1 MSTRADG
8 PAARL
13 TRHFF
18 GGFFDLG
25 FLSETGTIP
34 VTRLIIG
41 VGATFIA
48 FGLLL
53 ARIYMAKYAGFSEQS
68 TPDAYRLALPADHA
82 LLIAIPM
89 WIVAFATILVGHAL
103 FPDETDFRVLGPL
116 PITRRLIFGSKLLA
130 LTLFVGLFVLF
141 AQAALLPL
149 FARMTISPWAEGW
162 FVRRTAAY
170 AAATLFASAF
180 AALAMVAVQ
189 GLLLF
194 GAARLRTLAAWAT
207 LRSAMLCG
215 LMLSLP
221 LLLRLP
227 GQEGSFAA
235 GAPWLA
241 AAPPAWFTG
250 LEWWLL
256 GDERPHMREL
266 AALAVL
272 ALTVAAAVAAASY
285 AALYRRFDRLM
296 MRPREHAGAGRWRRG
311 RRRSALR
318 SFARPVLAAVR
329 AFTFVTL
336 RRSELHQGLF
346 VVLSAVGAGLAINSL
361 IGSGAPA
368 WLANGGPPSSR
379 MTSALL
385 WAPFALVYVAA
396 RAARMALLVP
406 IEPRANWVFRMTER
420 GDSRADQLEAAA
432 DAVRRLGVIVP
443 VLLVLPLQ
451 WHAWGW
457 LALPAAAAALAAGW
471 LYTELLMWDWSRVPF
486 TCSYIPAKGFV
497 PQAIVKGV
505 LLFLAFTT
513 AGAMLARAS
522 MHGRPVA
529 LVTGL
534 LMVAAILALRH
545 WRRTTARAAPLE
557 FEDAL
562 PSELN
567 PLRLS
572 PE

>member
-1 MSTRADG
+1 MSTRADR

-18 GGFFDLG
+18 RGFFDLG
-25 FLSETGTIP
+25 FLSQTGTMP
-34 VTRLIIG
+34 VTRLILG
-41 VGATFIA
+41 LGATFIA

-53 ARIYMAKYAGFSEQS
+53 TRVYRTKYVILALQD

-89 WIVAFATILVGHAL
+89 WIVAFATTLTGHAL
-103 FPDETDFRVLGPL
+103 FPNETDFRVLGPL

-141 AQAALLPL
+141 VQAALLPL
-149 FARMTISPWAEGW
+149 FALTSISPWADGW

-170 AAATLFASAF
+170 GVATLFASAF

-194 GAARLRTLAAWAT
+194 GASRLRTLAAWAT

-221 LLLRLP
+221 FLLRLP
-227 GQEGSFAA
+227 GQARSFAA

-266 AALAVL
+266 AAVAVL
-272 ALTVAAAVAAASY
+272 ALMVAAAVAAASY

-296 MRPREHAGAGRWRRG
+296 MRPREHAGAGRWRR
-311 RRRSALR
+311 RRRSAPR
-318 SFARPVLAAVR
+318 SFVRPVFAAVR

-346 VVLSAVGAGLAINSL
+346 VVLSAIGAGLAINSL
-361 IGSGAPA
+361 IASGAPA
-368 WLANGGPPSSR
+368 WLAGGGPPSSK
-379 MTSALL
+379 MTTALL
-385 WAPFALVYVAA
+385 WAPFALMYVAA

-406 IEPRANWVFRMTER
+406 VEPSANWVFRMTER
-420 GDSRADQLEAAA
+420 SDSRADQLEAGA
-432 DAVRRLGVIVP
+432 DAVRRLGVLVP

-457 LALPAAAAALAAGW
+457 PALPVAGAALATGW

-522 MHGRPVA
+522 LHGTPVA

-534 LMVAAILALRH
+534 LMIGAILALRH
-545 WRRTTARAAPLE
+545 WRRTSARAAPLE
-557 FEDAL
+557 FEDTL

-567 PLRLS
+567 PLRLT
-572 PE
+572 PD